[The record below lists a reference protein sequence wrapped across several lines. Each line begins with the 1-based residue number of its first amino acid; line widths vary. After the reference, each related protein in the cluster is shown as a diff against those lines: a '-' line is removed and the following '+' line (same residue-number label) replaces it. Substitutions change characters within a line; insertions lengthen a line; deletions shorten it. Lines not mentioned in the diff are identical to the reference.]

1 MTMTAEQV
9 LAELESMGTAQ
20 NRKVY
25 ARHGVGR
32 EMYGVSYA
40 DQGKLK
46 KKIKVDQEV
55 AEALW
60 ASGNHDA
67 MVLATMVAD
76 PAAIKSSQLDL
87 WGWDL
92 DSYVLTDAFASL
104 AAKTPFV
111 RAKFKKWSRSRN
123 EWIGQAGWLMLCT
136 LARSDDELPDDF
148 FETRLATIE
157 DEIHGRKNRVRY
169 AMNSALM
176 NIGAR
181 NPELRRKAIAA
192 ARRIGK
198 VEVDHGETSCKTPDA
213 VPYIEKMW
221 ARKAQQA
228 KKAKKK

>member
-1 MTMTAEQV
+1 MGMTAEQV

-32 EMYGVSYA
+32 EMYGVSYSNL
-40 DQGKLK
+40 GKLK
-46 KKIKVDQEV
+46 KKIRLDQDL

-76 PAAIKSSQLDL
+76 PSQVRSSQLDA
-87 WGWDL
+87 WARAL
-92 DSYVLTDAFASL
+92 DSYVLTDAFSSL

-111 RAKFKKWSRSRN
+111 RAKFNKWSKSAK
-123 EWIGQAGWLMLCT
+123 ESIGQAGWLMLCA
-136 LARSDDELPDDF
+136 LARSGDELTDEF
-148 FETRLATIE
+148 FETQLATIE
-157 DEIHGRKNRVRY
+157 EQIHGRKNRVRY

-176 NIGAR
+176 NIGGR
-181 NPELRRKAIAA
+181 NPALKDKAIAA
-192 ARRIGK
+192 AKRIGR

-221 ARKAQQA
+221 ARKAL
-228 KKAKKK
+228 KAG